1 MFRDE
6 KVGIK
11 MPINGLKTQIVV
23 ANACVCEKKV
33 VILQAKL
40 KKRNSMDS
48 NKLITFQEE

>member
-40 KKRNSMDS
+40 KVPLGANR
-48 NKLITFQEE
+48 LWGF